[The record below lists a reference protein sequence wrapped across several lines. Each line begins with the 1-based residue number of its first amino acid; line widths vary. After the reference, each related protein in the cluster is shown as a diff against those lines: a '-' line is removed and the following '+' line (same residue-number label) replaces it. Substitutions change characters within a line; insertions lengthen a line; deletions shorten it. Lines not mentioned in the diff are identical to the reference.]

1 MTSVFR
7 AASFDPAT
15 SVDDPQLA
23 GGLRG
28 TAARHPV
35 GLVWFGVLVFSIGP
49 VIVAGADISGVAFSF
64 WRLWFGV
71 AILGIA
77 TLVHQRMSGVVLTR
91 TGMAWAA
98 ICGFTF
104 GMHQLAF
111 MTAVKETSVV
121 DVTLMNT
128 IAPVIVG
135 VLAVP
140 LFGERPGLGFRLWSA
155 VAMVGA
161 AAVVLAGSS
170 GPDGDPW
177 GMALAAVNVVFYA
190 VYFVG
195 TKVARPHMDTV
206 PFLFA
211 VIGAAAVTVSA
222 WVVVAGTSVTPI
234 GRADLIACLAV
245 ALLPGAVGHFSVTWA
260 LRWVPANLPP
270 VIMLSIPVLSGALA
284 WAFLEQ
290 AVSVGQLLAG
300 AATLI
305 GVLGAV
311 RSQSAHGFATGE
323 AAILAEET

>member
-1 MTSVFR
+1 MSP
-7 AASFDPAT
+7 AASLRPAT
-15 SVDDPQLA
+15 GADDPQSA

-35 GLVWFGVLVFSIGP
+35 GLVWFGVLVFSMGP
-49 VIVAGADISGVAFSF
+49 VIVAGASISGVAFSF

-71 AILGIA
+71 VILGIA
-77 TLVHQRMSGVVLTR
+77 TLVHQRVSGVRLTR
-91 TGMAWAA
+91 TGLHWAA
-98 ICGFTF
+98 VCGFTF

-111 MTAVKETSVV
+111 MTAIKETSVV

-128 IAPVIVG
+128 IAPVVVG

-140 LFGERPGLGFRLWSA
+140 LFGERPGVGFRVWSA

-211 VIGAAAVTVSA
+211 VILAAAVTVTA
-222 WVVVAGTSVTPI
+222 WVAVAGTPVTPL
-234 GRADLIACLAV
+234 GRADLVACLAV

-270 VIMLSIPVLSGALA
+270 VIMLAIPVLSGGLA
-284 WAFLEQ
+284 WVFLDQ
-290 AVSVGQLLAG
+290 VVGVGQVLAG
-300 AATLI
+300 AATLV

-311 RSQSAHGFATGE
+311 RSQAAHGLEGGE
-323 AAILAEET
+323 TAILAEET

>member
-1 MTSVFR
+1 MSG
-7 AASFDPAT
+7 AAPSLDHAPGD
-15 SVDDPQLA
+15 DDPRLA
-23 GGLRG
+23 RGLRG

-35 GLVWFGVLVFSIGP
+35 GLVWFGIVVFSGGPVLV
-49 VIVAGADISGVAFSF
+49 ADATISGVAFSF

-71 AILGIA
+71 VVLGIA
-77 TLVHQRMSGVVLTR
+77 TLVHQRLSGVAFTR
-91 TGMAWAA
+91 TGLWWSA
-98 ICGFTF
+98 ICGVTF
-104 GMHQLAF
+104 GFHQLAF
-111 MTAVKETSVV
+111 MTAVKEASVV

-140 LFGERPGLGFRLWSA
+140 LFGERPGLGFRLWSV

-170 GPDGDPW
+170 GSDGDPL
-177 GMALAAVNVVFYA
+177 GMALAVVNVVFYA

-211 VIGAAAVTVSA
+211 VIVAAAVTVSA
-222 WVVVAGTSVTPI
+222 WVVLAGTEVTPI
-234 GRADLIACLAV
+234 GRADLVACFAV
-245 ALLPGAVGHFSVTWA
+245 ALLPGAVGHFSVTWS

-270 VIMLSIPVLSGALA
+270 VIMLAIPVLSGALA
-284 WAFLEQ
+284 WVFLDQ
-290 AVSVGQLLAG
+290 AVSIGQVLAG
-300 AATLI
+300 AATLV

-311 RSQSAHGFATGE
+311 RSPSAQALAAGD